1 MGEKRGRKGKGRWK
15 EVRDGERC
23 MKVEGGKKPK
33 KNKKNLKSRR

>member
-1 MGEKRGRKGKGRWK
+1 
-15 EVRDGERC
+15 VRDGERC